1 MATGS
6 ALRSTGSTRAGS
18 AGRDSLGTLSTV
30 PWSAIALA
38 LAARGWPAMA
48 ARSPSNQPGSTSA
61 SLFSRITSRSPASSK
76 NSLAPATN
84 PWFV

>member
-1 MATGS
+1 M
-6 ALRSTGSTRAGS
+6 
-18 AGRDSLGTLSTV
+18 

-38 LAARGWPAMA
+38 LAARGWLAIA

-61 SLFSRITSRSPASSK
+61 SLFSTITSCSPASSK
-76 NSLAPATN
+76 NSLALATK